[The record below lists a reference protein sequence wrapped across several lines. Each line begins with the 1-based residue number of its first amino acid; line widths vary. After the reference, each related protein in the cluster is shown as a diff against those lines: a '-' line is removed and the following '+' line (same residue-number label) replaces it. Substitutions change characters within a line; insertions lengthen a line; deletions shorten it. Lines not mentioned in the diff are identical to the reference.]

1 MWIGGRGGRV
11 GVEGGRGGGVP
22 LSTPLSEWICS
33 SKCPQHTRMDADE
46 CINH

>member
-1 MWIGGRGGRV
+1 MGEGRGG
-11 GVEGGRGGGVP
+11 EGRGGGAP
-22 LSTPLSEWICS
+22 LSTPLSEWICN